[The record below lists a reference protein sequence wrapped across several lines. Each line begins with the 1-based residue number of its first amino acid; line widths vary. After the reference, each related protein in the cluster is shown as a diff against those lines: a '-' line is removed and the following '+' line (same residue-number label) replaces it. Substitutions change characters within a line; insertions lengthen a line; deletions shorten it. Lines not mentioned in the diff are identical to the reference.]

1 MDDAQFAELVGWIAD
16 QGLAARMMG
25 FASLNPSY
33 ETERRIFR
41 SRSQSTATATMPGK
55 MK

>member
-1 MDDAQFAELVGWIAD
+1 
-16 QGLAARMMG
+16 MMG